1 MAALG
6 FIPAND
12 HDAFSFG
19 TEQTSTNKSSKISG
33 EEVRRF
39 YEDLIKD
46 DKTQKD
52 QSVRATHRNNRDR
65 GSDRRMR
72 RRVRAGRVQQVRPES
87 VVQMEARRE
96 REDNQRRQSERARE
110 LQGLRLLRCAHQGDI
125 PGLKELI
132 SKGVDI
138 NFQVAT
144 PRSVVSFQLDLIL
157 FISLRFVLQDSYL
170 WTAVMC
176 ASWSGQKAAV
186 RLLLMHGAAW
196 VGVVD
201 TRGKDAQ
208 DLASE
213 AGHDDVL
220 EELLS
225 FGKSPKRET
234 PSHCRLLKPQWC
246 DVCRC
251 EYGNSHSS
259 HLSSTLHQF
268 NLHRPQPTPYY
279 CLPPSSNSYRMM
291 VCCGWKPGTGL
302 GPEADGAKQPVSTV
316 LKRDQKGLG
325 FGPIKRPKVTH
336 FKAGDADAVKH
347 QQHEKEEKGQ
357 RAQKKDEI
365 KRKEQKDKNWER
377 DFRASFY

>member
-1 MAALG
+1 MTRGMAALG
-6 FIPAND
+6 FIPAID

-19 TEQTSTNKSSKISG
+19 TEQTSTKKSSKISG

-65 GSDRRMR
+65 GSDRRVR
-72 RRVRAGRVQQVRPES
+72 RRVGAGRVQVRPES

-96 REDNQRRQSERARE
+96 REDNQRRQPERSERAQE

-144 PRSVVSFQLDLIL
+144 PRSVVSFQLDLML
-157 FISLRFVLQDSYL
+157 FISLGCVLQDSYL

-213 AGHDDVL
+213 GI
-220 EELLS
+220 
-225 FGKSPKRET
+225 FI
-234 PSHCRLLKPQWC
+234 
-246 DVCRC
+246 
-251 EYGNSHSS
+251 
-259 HLSSTLHQF
+259 
-268 NLHRPQPTPYY
+268 
-279 CLPPSSNSYRMM
+279 CL
-291 VCCGWKPGTGL
+291 C
-302 GPEADGAKQPVSTV
+302 
-316 LKRDQKGLG
+316 
-325 FGPIKRPKVTH
+325 
-336 FKAGDADAVKH
+336 
-347 QQHEKEEKGQ
+347 
-357 RAQKKDEI
+357 
-365 KRKEQKDKNWER
+365 
-377 DFRASFY
+377 

>member
-52 QSVRATHRNNRDR
+52 QSVRATHRNNRGR

-72 RRVRAGRVQQVRPES
+72 RRVRAGRLQQVRPES

-96 REDNQRRQSERARE
+96 REDNQRRQSERSERARE

-138 NFQVAT
+138 NF
-144 PRSVVSFQLDLIL
+144 
-157 FISLRFVLQDSYL
+157 QDSYL

-213 AGHDDVL
+213 GIFMC
-220 EELLS
+220 LS
-225 FGKSPKRET
+225 
-234 PSHCRLLKPQWC
+234 
-246 DVCRC
+246 
-251 EYGNSHSS
+251 
-259 HLSSTLHQF
+259 
-268 NLHRPQPTPYY
+268 
-279 CLPPSSNSYRMM
+279 
-291 VCCGWKPGTGL
+291 
-302 GPEADGAKQPVSTV
+302 QPVSVHDILICIFFLNIFTCP
-316 LKRDQKGLG
+316 LSSQPAMMTSWK
-325 FGPIKRPKVTH
+325 
-336 FKAGDADAVKH
+336 
-347 QQHEKEEKGQ
+347 
-357 RAQKKDEI
+357 
-365 KRKEQKDKNWER
+365 
-377 DFRASFY
+377 SY

>member
-72 RRVRAGRVQQVRPES
+72 RRVRAGRVQ
-87 VVQMEARRE
+87 
-96 REDNQRRQSERARE
+96 RQSERARE

-144 PRSVVSFQLDLIL
+144 PRS
-157 FISLRFVLQDSYL
+157 DSYL

-213 AGHDDVL
+213 GIFMCLCQPVSVHDILICVFFL
-220 EELLS
+220 NI
-225 FGKSPKRET
+225 FTCP
-234 PSHCRLLKPQWC
+234 
-246 DVCRC
+246 
-251 EYGNSHSS
+251 
-259 HLSSTLHQF
+259 LSSQPNCNTQMSF

-377 DFRASFY
+377 DFRASLGTHINLNHFYF

>member
-12 HDAFSFG
+12 QDAFSFG

-52 QSVRATHRNNRDR
+52 QSVTATHRNNPNR

-72 RRVRAGRVQQVRPES
+72 RQIRAGRVQQVRPES
-87 VVQMEARRE
+87 MVQMEARPE
-96 REDNQRRQSERARE
+96 REDNQRRQYERSERAQE

-125 PGLKELI
+125 AGLKELI

-138 NFQVAT
+138 NF
-144 PRSVVSFQLDLIL
+144 
-157 FISLRFVLQDSYL
+157 QDSYL

-213 AGHDDVL
+213 AGHDGVL

-225 FGKSPKRET
+225 FGKSPQRET
-234 PSHCRLLKPQWC
+234 SSLCSLLQPQWC
-246 DVCRC
+246 DVCHS
-251 EYGNSHSS
+251 EYEGSHSS
-259 HLSSTLHQF
+259 HISSTLHQF
-268 NLHRPQPTPYY
+268 SLGRPEPTPYY
-279 CLPPSSNSYRMM
+279 CLPSSSNSYRMM
-291 VCCGWKPGTGL
+291 VRCGWKPGTGL
-302 GPEADGAKQPVSTV
+302 GPEADGTKQPVSTV

-336 FKAGDADAVKH
+336 FKAGDADAVKN
-347 QQHEKEEKGQ
+347 QYQEKEEKGK
-357 RAQKKDEI
+357 RGQKKDEI

-377 DFRASFY
+377 DFRAMFYQ

>member
-1 MAALG
+1 FFRPLIIIG

-33 EEVRRF
+33 EEVKRF

-46 DKTQKD
+46 DKSQKD

-72 RRVRAGRVQQVRPES
+72 RRVRAGRVQQR
-87 VVQMEARRE
+87 
-96 REDNQRRQSERARE
+96 SERAQE

-144 PRSVVSFQLDLIL
+144 PRS
-157 FISLRFVLQDSYL
+157 DSYL

-213 AGHDDVL
+213 GIFICLCQPVGGPVPHTPGVPPTRSPEGH
-220 EELLS
+220 
-225 FGKSPKRET
+225 GRT
-234 PSHCRLLKPQWC
+234 PSPSPQNTCRR
-246 DVCRC
+246 V
-251 EYGNSHSS
+251 GHSS

-268 NLHRPQPTPYY
+268 SLHRPQPTPYY

-302 GPEADGAKQPVSTV
+302 GPEANGAKQPVSTV

-347 QQHEKEEKGQ
+347 QQQEKEEKG
-357 RAQKKDEI
+357 RRLQKKDEI
-365 KRKEQKDKNWER
+365 KRKEQNDKNWER
-377 DFRASFY
+377 DFRASFYH

>member
-6 FIPAND
+6 FIPAID

-19 TEQTSTNKSSKISG
+19 TEQKSTNKSSKISG

-52 QSVRATHRNNRDR
+52 QSLRATHGNNRDR
-65 GSDRRMR
+65 
-72 RRVRAGRVQQVRPES
+72 
-87 VVQMEARRE
+87 
-96 REDNQRRQSERARE
+96 ERAQE

-138 NFQVAT
+138 NF
-144 PRSVVSFQLDLIL
+144 
-157 FISLRFVLQDSYL
+157 QDSYL

-220 EELLS
+220 KELLS
-225 FGKSPKRET
+225 FGKSPERET
-234 PSHCRLLKPQWC
+234 HSHYRLEHVITTEEITPLAQIT
-246 DVCRC
+246 
-251 EYGNSHSS
+251 HSRR
-259 HLSSTLHQF
+259 TKTKI
-268 NLHRPQPTPYY
+268 P
-279 CLPPSSNSYRMM
+279 M
-291 VCCGWKPGTGL
+291 
-302 GPEADGAKQPVSTV
+302 
-316 LKRDQKGLG
+316 
-325 FGPIKRPKVTH
+325 
-336 FKAGDADAVKH
+336 
-347 QQHEKEEKGQ
+347 
-357 RAQKKDEI
+357 
-365 KRKEQKDKNWER
+365 
-377 DFRASFY
+377 

>member
-33 EEVRRF
+33 EEVKRF

-46 DKTQKD
+46 DKSQKD

-96 REDNQRRQSERARE
+96 REDNQRRRSERSERAQE

-138 NFQVAT
+138 NF
-144 PRSVVSFQLDLIL
+144 
-157 FISLRFVLQDSYL
+157 QDSYL

-234 PSHCRLLKPQWC
+234 PSHCSLLQPQWC

-251 EYGNSHSS
+251 EYGSSHSS

-268 NLHRPQPTPYY
+268 SLHRPQPTPYY

-302 GPEADGAKQPVSTV
+302 GPEANGAKQPVSTV

-347 QQHEKEEKGQ
+347 QQQEKEEKG
-357 RAQKKDEI
+357 RRLQKKDEI
-365 KRKEQKDKNWER
+365 KRKEQNDKNWER
-377 DFRASFY
+377 DFRASFYH

>member
-1 MAALG
+1 
-6 FIPAND
+6 
-12 HDAFSFG
+12 
-19 TEQTSTNKSSKISG
+19 ISG

-72 RRVRAGRVQQVRPES
+72 
-87 VVQMEARRE
+87 RRE

-138 NFQVAT
+138 NF
-144 PRSVVSFQLDLIL
+144 
-157 FISLRFVLQDSYL
+157 QDSYL

-377 DFRASFY
+377 DFRASFYY

>member
-52 QSVRATHRNNRDR
+52 QSVRATHRNNRGR

-72 RRVRAGRVQQVRPES
+72 RRVRR
-87 VVQMEARRE
+87 
-96 REDNQRRQSERARE
+96 SERARE

-144 PRSVVSFQLDLIL
+144 PRS
-157 FISLRFVLQDSYL
+157 DSYL

-213 AGHDDVL
+213 GIFMCLSQPVK
-220 EELLS
+220 LLS

-234 PSHCRLLKPQWC
+234 PLLKPQWC

-259 HLSSTLHQF
+259 HISSTLHQF
-268 NLHRPQPTPYY
+268 SLHRPQPTPYY

-291 VCCGWKPGTGL
+291 VRCGWKPGMGL

-377 DFRASFY
+377 DFLITYIKLK